1 MLYNQKDCEEH
12 LLFDFLCPIC
22 AEGGAAALTTL
33 TEGAPMNAP
42 LKFRQKL
49 SYGVA
54 DTAFSLTSTI
64 IGVYFAIFLTD
75 VIGINPA
82 LAAIAFFIGKSWD
95 YINDPIMGYISDRT
109 RTKWGR
115 RRPFLL
121 FGALPYALS
130 FVLLWTRCPFD
141 SAVGIVAYYALAYVL
156 YDTFASIVYMPYFAL
171 TPELTSDYDE
181 RTSLTAFRMFFSI
194 FASLVAFILPTMI
207 TGAIEPANAGRFV
220 LMAAIFAAVSAGCLL
235 WTFFGTRE
243 NPENMQLEEPSF
255 KESLQAALKNRPFI
269 FSTIIYLFT
278 WVAVGMLQTSLL
290 YFIKYV
296 IQREPMSDIIMGS
309 IFIMAILVLPLWDWL
324 SRKFNKRYAYALGI
338 GFWAVVQVALIFTTA
353 ATPLWGILVLC
364 VLAGIG
370 VSAAHVL
377 PWAIIP
383 DAIEVDQLDT
393 GNRHEG
399 MFYSLIILANK
410 IAQSIAIP
418 AMLLILDWTNYD
430 GTAAV
435 QTREAINGIRL
446 VVGPLPA
453 VLLIFGIVFAL
464 TYPLDREKYNDVRAQ
479 LREREEAAAAG
490 GS

>member
-1 MLYNQKDCEEH
+1 MHKK
-12 LLFDFLCPIC
+12 
-22 AEGGAAALTTL
+22 
-33 TEGAPMNAP
+33 
-42 LKFRQKL
+42 LKFGQKL

-64 IGVYFAIFLTD
+64 IGVYFAIYLTD
-75 VIGINPA
+75 VVGIDPG

-95 YINDPIMGYISDRT
+95 YINDPLIGYISDRT

-121 FGALPYALS
+121 FGALPYALA
-130 FVLLWTRCPFD
+130 FVLLWTKCPWESNF
-141 SAVGIVAYYALAYVL
+141 GIVAYYALAYVL
-156 YDTFASIVYMPYFAL
+156 YDTFASFVYMPYFAL

-194 FASLVAFILPTMI
+194 FASLLAFIVPTMI

-235 WTFFGTRE
+235 WTFFGTKE
-243 NPENMQLEEPSF
+243 NPDNMDLEEPTL

-269 FSTIIYLFT
+269 FSAVIYLFT
-278 WVAVGMLQTSLL
+278 WVAVGMLQTALL

-296 IQREPMSDIIMGS
+296 IQREPMSDVIMAS
-309 IFIMAILVLPLWDWL
+309 IFVTAIIALPLWNWL
-324 SRKFNKRYAYALGI
+324 SAKFNKRYAYALGI

-353 ATPLWGILVLC
+353 ATPLWGVLALC
-364 VLAGIG
+364 ILAGIG

-383 DAIEVDQLDT
+383 DAIEVDQLET

-410 IAQSIAIP
+410 IAQSVAIP
-418 AMLLILDWTNYD
+418 AMLLVLDWTNYD

-435 QTREAINGIRL
+435 QTREAVNGIRL

-453 VLLIFGIVFAL
+453 ALLILGIIFAL
-464 TYPLDREKYNDVRAQ
+464 TYPLDREKYNEVREKLA
-479 LREREEAAAAG
+479 EMKKA
-490 GS
+490 